1 MHCAIHPLW
10 HTVCGTTRAAGVATL
25 RLAPIELFNTMT
37 LSIALFAL
45 GLAIGAVG
53 ALWFAR
59 REAKQSA
66 DAALQTAAQIAE
78 QTAQASTAELEQQL
92 DQMRVETE
100 QKIADIQELADEQL
114 RTKEE
119 TVQHMRE
126 ASQTLKLQTIQD
138 SDRLGDTVG
147 RLLGLIETFER
158 WNDELNQL
166 LLHNR
171 EMHSKNDEF
180 AKIVNQVII
189 VALNASIEAARAGEH
204 GRGFAVVASEV
215 RDLATRAEKLS
226 KDYRSNLY
234 KNDLITTSTFQ
245 DLQAGGKM
253 IAGALNELR
262 LLNGKSRETVML
274 EAP

>member
-1 MHCAIHPLW
+1 
-10 HTVCGTTRAAGVATL
+10 
-25 RLAPIELFNTMT
+25 MT
-37 LSIALFAL
+37 LSIALFVL
-45 GLAIGAVG
+45 GLAAGAIT

-59 REAKQSA
+59 RGAKRSA
-66 DAALQTAAQIAE
+66 HAAMQAAAHAAETAAQ
-78 QTAQASTAELEQQL
+78 ASLVELQEQL
-92 DQMRVETE
+92 DEMRHASDQEIAATE
-100 QKIADIQELADEQL
+100 ARAQEQL
-114 RTKEE
+114 RAH
-119 TVQHMRE
+119 QQAAHRM
-126 ASQTLKLQTIQD
+126 SQGSQSMKGQALQD
-138 SDRLGDTVG
+138 CDRLGHTID

-180 AKIVNQVII
+180 AQIVNQVII
-189 VALNASIEAARAGEH
+189 VALNASIEAARAGEY

-234 KNDLITTSTFQ
+234 KNDLITGSTFQ

-262 LLNGKSRETVML
+262 LLNGKTRQTVMA
-274 EAP
+274 EAA

>member
-1 MHCAIHPLW
+1 
-10 HTVCGTTRAAGVATL
+10 
-25 RLAPIELFNTMT
+25 MT

-92 DQMRVETE
+92 DQMRVETDQE
-100 QKIADIQELADEQL
+100 IADIQELADEQL